1 MADRQQS
8 GEASSNNGQDAGD
21 NWISVKTNYDGSI
34 KPRII
39 FIKPSDI
46 SKFFSKSLDTPYLD
60 AVARGDMATAER
72 MVREAAGKEVSI
84 TCRGLQAIFSR
95 LRLAASQQSIY
106 EYI

>member
-1 MADRQQS
+1 MVDRQQS

-46 SKFFSKSLDTPYLD
+46 YKFFIETND

-72 MVREAAGKEVSI
+72 MVREAAGKEPS
-84 TCRGLQAIFSR
+84 CCSFS
-95 LRLAASQQSIY
+95 
-106 EYI
+106 

>member
-39 FIKPSDI
+39 IIKPSDI
-46 SKFFSKSLDTPYLD
+46 SKFFIKTND
-60 AVARGDMATAER
+60 AVARVDMVTAEHS
-72 MVREAAGKEVSI
+72 VREAAGKAVSL
-84 TCRGLQAIFSR
+84 TCRGLQAIYSR

-106 EYI
+106 EYII